1 MRATK
6 SPERIKRVRRS
17 DLRQPTAARA
27 MPSGK
32 STVSPVTPGRT
43 LGTPIKSIAKAKVAF
58 RNFNLSKFAS
68 TSTPPNY
75 VASGENAATA
85 QIRVISQSIDN
96 PSAVETSN
104 RAMTV
109 ALTNADITQLPSFDP
124 KKGTV
129 DLSDLMNWIQK
140 SMSGTEFYARGN
152 PILNRLSVQL
162 AADQIINDIKGG
174 AK

>member
-1 MRATK
+1 MPTTK
-6 SPERIKRVRRS
+6 SPQQIKRGRRS
-17 DLRQPTAARA
+17 DPRQPNASSA

-32 STVSPVTPGRT
+32 STVSTVTPGRT

-68 TSTPPNY
+68 TSTPPTY

-85 QIRVISQSIDN
+85 QIRVISQNIDN
-96 PSAVETSN
+96 LSAVETSN

-109 ALTNADITQLPSFDP
+109 ALTSADIAQLPSFDP
-124 KKGTV
+124 QKGTV
-129 DLSDLMNWIQK
+129 DLSDRMTWIQK
-140 SMSGTEFYARGN
+140 SKSGTEFYARGN

-162 AADQIINDIKGG
+162 AADQIISDIKGG